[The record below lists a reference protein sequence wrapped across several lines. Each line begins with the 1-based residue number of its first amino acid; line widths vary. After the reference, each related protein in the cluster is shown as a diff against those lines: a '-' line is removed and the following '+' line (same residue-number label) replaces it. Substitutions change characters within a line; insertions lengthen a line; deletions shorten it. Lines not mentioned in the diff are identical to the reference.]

1 MSSTTIREDAHDP
14 ALEAHGDIQVHGT
27 RRSYLIGFVLSVIL
41 TAIPFWLV
49 MDEVI
54 ESKQGTALLI
64 FAFAIVQIVVHVIY
78 FLHVDTRAE
87 GGWTL
92 ISFVFTVVIVAIMIG
107 GSVWVMYHLNTNL
120 MPMTVEDPSQVP

>member
-1 MSSTTIREDAHDP
+1 MSTTSGHGGHP
-14 ALEAHGDIQVHGT
+14 ALDAHGDVQVHGS
-27 RRSYLIGFVLSVIL
+27 RRSYLTGFVLSVIL

-49 MDEVI
+49 MADMI
-54 ESKQGTALLI
+54 ESRQITALLI
-64 FAFAIVQIVVHVIY
+64 FGCAIVQIVVHVVY

-107 GSVWVMYHLNTNL
+107 GSVWVMYHLNSNL
-120 MPMTVEDPSQVP
+120 MPMNVEDPSQVP